1 MLAQNPRKV
10 NLMYYAKHMG
20 SGTANHYIP
29 IAALNNTSMPT
40 KLMRFMISI
49 TGKRI
54 TSGGAN
60 SCFFIIHIYKID
72 RMIVDMYGINKHLK
86 KRTNIHIG
94 LNAYITGIYSS
105 V

>member
-10 NLMYYAKHMG
+10 NFNANDMG
-20 SGTANHYIP
+20 SGTVNRFIP

-49 TGKRI
+49 TGNRI

-60 SCFFIIHIYKID
+60 SCFLLSIYTKSIGY
-72 RMIVDMYGINKHLK
+72 IV
-86 KRTNIHIG
+86 
-94 LNAYITGIYSS
+94 
-105 V
+105 